1 MASVSLRDLGIDRL
15 SIEERFQ
22 VADAIWDSVMHEV
35 ETSPL
40 PEWQRAELERRLADS
55 VVNPDAVRP
64 WSDVEAEALARAKR

>member
-15 SIEERFQ
+15 SIEERLQ

-64 WSDVEAEALARAKR
+64 WSDVETEALARAKR

>member
-1 MASVSLRDLGIDRL
+1 MFRSVTSGSTDSASNGLLQI
-15 SIEERFQ
+15 
-22 VADAIWDSVMHEV
+22 ADAIWDSVMHEV

>member
-1 MASVSLRDLGIDRL
+1 MANVSLRDLGIDRL
-15 SIEERFQ
+15 SIEERLQ

-64 WSDVEAEALARAKR
+64 WSDVETEALARAKR

>member
-15 SIEERFQ
+15 SIEERLQ

-40 PEWQRAELERRLADS
+40 PGWQRAELERRLADS

>member
-15 SIEERFQ
+15 SIEERLQ
-22 VADAIWDSVMHEV
+22 VADAIWDSVVHEV

-55 VVNPDAVRP
+55 MANPDTVRP
-64 WSDVEAEALARAKR
+64 WSDVESEALARAKR